1 MEIAKFKKTVFILGA
16 SSDIGIETVKYFL
29 NKNWIVFAHYNKNSL
44 KLKKLKEKNNK
55 NLLLAQANLSSTSSV
70 KKLLNKLRK
79 KTLLSFV
86 NLVGYLDN
94 ISFEKLTINSLLKS
108 VKINSVVPLFIQR
121 ELLKGMIKK
130 KFGRILNISSI
141 GIKYGGSKYTFNYSY
156 SKNTLEYFPRYLK
169 NLTKKN
175 ILSNILRIG
184 VVNTKL
190 LRKVR
195 EKNIKKRVSLIPIK
209 RAANISEVVKTIYSL
224 ASEENTYISGETIN
238 IAGGE

>member
-1 MEIAKFKKTVFILGA
+1 MFIKKKENKNIIGKINLFYKLYFFLSLIILVSFLFI
-16 SSDIGIETVKYFL
+16 FL
-29 NKNWIVFAHYNKNSL
+29 NTGIWKNSKDNLLNRIHINGLNNYL
-44 KLKKLKEKNNK
+44 KIFSIGYQTINYSTK
-55 NLLLAQANLSSTSSV
+55 NLDD
-70 KKLLNKLRK
+70 
-79 KTLLSFV
+79 V
-86 NLVGYLDN
+86 NLN
-94 ISFEKLTINSLLKS
+94 ISFEKFTINSLLKS